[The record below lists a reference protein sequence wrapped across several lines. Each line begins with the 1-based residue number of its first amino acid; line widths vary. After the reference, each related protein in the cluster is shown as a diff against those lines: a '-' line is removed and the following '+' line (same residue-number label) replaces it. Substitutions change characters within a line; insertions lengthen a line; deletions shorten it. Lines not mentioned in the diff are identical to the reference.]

1 MIEKT
6 DKQSNLTV
14 FGKIYFTVIYLDLL
28 LSFASMFVPS
38 IPITLLVHI
47 MVGLGLGLV
56 AYLALKVIL
65 GLWGIKLHFFFK
77 KNSESVFSWLF
88 G

>member
-38 IPITLLVHI
+38 IPTTLLVHI
-47 MVGLGLGLV
+47 MVGLGLGFV
-56 AYLALKVIL
+56 AYLALKVIF

>member
-47 MVGLGLGLV
+47 MVGLGIGFV
-56 AYLALKVIL
+56 VYLALKVIL
-65 GLWGIKLHFFFK
+65 SLWGIKLHFFFK
-77 KNSESVFSWLF
+77 KDSNSVFSWLF

>member
-47 MVGLGLGLV
+47 MVGLGIGLV
-56 AYLALKVIL
+56 AYLALKIIL

>member
-47 MVGLGLGLV
+47 MIGLGLGLV

>member
-6 DKQSNLTV
+6 DNQSNLTV

-28 LSFASMFVPS
+28 LSFASLFVPS
-38 IPITLLVHI
+38 IPMTLLVHI
-47 MVGLGLGLV
+47 MVGLGIGFV

-65 GLWGIKLHFFFK
+65 SLWGIKIHFFFK
-77 KNSESVFSWLF
+77 KDSKSVFSWLF

>member
-1 MIEKT
+1 MIEKA

-47 MVGLGLGLV
+47 MVGLGLGFV

>member
-1 MIEKT
+1 MIEKA

-14 FGKIYFTVIYLDLL
+14 FGKIYFTAIYLDLL

-38 IPITLLVHI
+38 IPMTLLVHI
-47 MVGLGLGLV
+47 MVGLGIGFV
-56 AYLALKVIL
+56 VYLTLKVVL
-65 GLWGIKLHFFFK
+65 LLWGIKVHFFFK
-77 KNSESVFSWLF
+77 KDSKSVFSWLF

>member
-47 MVGLGLGLV
+47 MVGLGLGFV
-56 AYLALKVIL
+56 AYLALKVIF

>member
-28 LSFASMFVPS
+28 LSFVSMFVPS
-38 IPITLLVHI
+38 IPMTLLVHI
-47 MVGLGLGLV
+47 MVGLGIGFV

-77 KNSESVFSWLF
+77 KNSESMFSWLF

>member
-38 IPITLLVHI
+38 IPMTLLVHI

-77 KNSESVFSWLF
+77 KNSDSVFSWLF

>member
-38 IPITLLVHI
+38 IPMTLLVHI
-47 MVGLGLGLV
+47 MIGLGLGLV

>member
-38 IPITLLVHI
+38 IPMTLLVHI

-56 AYLALKVIL
+56 AYLALKVIF

-77 KNSESVFSWLF
+77 KDSKSFLSLLF

>member
-38 IPITLLVHI
+38 IPMTLLVHI
-47 MVGLGLGLV
+47 MVGLGIGFV

-77 KNSESVFSWLF
+77 KNSESMFSWLF